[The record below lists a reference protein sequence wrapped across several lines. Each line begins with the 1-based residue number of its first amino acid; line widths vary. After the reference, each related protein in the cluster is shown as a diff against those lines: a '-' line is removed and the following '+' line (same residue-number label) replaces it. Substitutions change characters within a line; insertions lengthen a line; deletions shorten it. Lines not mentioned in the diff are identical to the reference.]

1 MITQVS
7 ACRTVS
13 LDESSFQAGMIK
25 NHLPQWKEITSD
37 HVILNLVQ
45 GCKIEFETVP
55 SQIMPPRP
63 CTFNDNELIAVKQE
77 IRQLLKKGV
86 IFECGHEPDEFVSNI
101 FLRPKKNNTF
111 RMILNM
117 MVNCTNSLVCQ
128 MDLAQHQIFYK
139 TAKTHT
145 SCFKTTGIYI

>member
-1 MITQVS
+1 MIIQVS

-25 NHLPQWKEITSD
+25 DHLPQWKEITSD
-37 HVILNLVQ
+37 HFILNLIQ
-45 GCKIEFETVP
+45 GCKIEFETIP
-55 SQIMPPRP
+55 SQIKPPRP

-86 IFECGHEPDEFVSNI
+86 IVECGHEPDEFVSNI

-111 RMILNM
+111 RMILNLKNLNELI
-117 MVNCTNSLVCQ
+117 VNRHFKMGTLQSCINLV
-128 MDLAQHQIFYK
+128 
-139 TAKTHT
+139 T
-145 SCFKTTGIYI
+145 